1 MILISHRGN
10 VSGKDKVSE
19 NKPEYILN
27 ALNLG
32 YEAEV
37 DVWEYKEK
45 LYLGHDEPS
54 YLLDEKLLNNK
65 SQLWIHAKNLNVL
78 EIVSK
83 LNLHYFWHQE
93 DDITIT
99 SKGYWWTYPGKKL
112 FQNSIC
118 VLPEKSNFKMT
129 NCAGICSDYIERYK
143 N

>member
-10 VSGKDKVSE
+10 ISGKDKTSE
-19 NKPEYILN
+19 NNPKYILN

-54 YLLDEKLLNNK
+54 YLLDKEILVNK
-65 SQLWIHAKNLNVL
+65 SRLWVHAKNLNAL
-78 EIVSK
+78 EIVRK
-83 LNLHYFWHQE
+83 FNLHYFWHQE

-99 SKGYWWTYPGKKL
+99 SKGYWWT
-112 FQNSIC
+112 
-118 VLPEKSNFKMT
+118 
-129 NCAGICSDYIERYK
+129 
-143 N
+143 

>member
-1 MILISHRGN
+1 M
-10 VSGKDKVSE
+10 
-19 NKPEYILN
+19 
-27 ALNLG
+27 
-32 YEAEV
+32 
-37 DVWEYKEK
+37 
-45 LYLGHDEPS
+45 
-54 YLLDEKLLNNK
+54 LNNK